1 MIIAGTENKSFN
13 FSSAVL
19 HNVRNPGR
27 EHKMKRLLTVVLL
40 TVCAAAPEDLTG
52 KMFSFP
58 QETKTDHVKLITPR
72 EEFKAIT
79 VCLRSFTDLS
89 RNHGLF
95 SLATPAFANAFLIFK
110 KSASDQIEMNIRNK
124 GISFFGQEYKLN
136 TWQSVCTSWDGA
148 NGLVQVW
155 IDGKPSARRYCS
167 DGTITGH
174 ALIMLGQEQDS
185 HGGGFDPQQTFVG
198 MTTDVHMW
206 DFVLSPC
213 EIQRFVDDLNFSP
226 GNVINWRALEY
237 QIVGKIILENKQG
250 ACSCLIKKK
259 VSNMFGQSCQA

>member
-1 MIIAGTENKSFN
+1 
-13 FSSAVL
+13 
-19 HNVRNPGR
+19 
-27 EHKMKRLLTVVLL
+27 MKRLLTVVLL
-40 TVCAAAPEDLTG
+40 TVCAAAPEDLIG
-52 KMFSFP
+52 KMFTFP

-79 VCLRSFTDLS
+79 LCLRSFTNLS

-95 SLATPAFANAFLIFK
+95 SLATPAFSNAFLIFK
-110 KSASDQIEMNIRNK
+110 ESASDQIEMNIRNK
-124 GISFFGQEYKLN
+124 GISFFGEEYKLN

-148 NGLVQVW
+148 NGLVQIW

-167 DGTITGH
+167 HGTIKGH

-185 HGGGFDPQQTFVG
+185 YGGGFDPQQSFVG

-213 EIQRFVDDLNFSP
+213 EIQRFVGDLNFSP

-237 QIVGKIILENKQG
+237 QIVGEIIVENIQG

-259 VSNMFGQSCQA
+259 VYNMFGQSCQA